1 MAPHEEGTGPD
12 VSGHPRPTPDMRP
25 YTRPLL
31 KSSRIRHFAAGA
43 AGVLLLVALT
53 AASGMGIAP
62 TTRSEGIMDLSVDV
76 RDVPCDEPFDES
88 DRVQVIPDT
97 MSSERI
103 KVHVV
108 VRNRNCCCCEGDVTG
123 PLGELRGSRSSG
135 PTRPTRLA
143 PAPTPAAV
151 PEVASVTEVIP
162 PPVPVRSAS
171 ASPLAARPGATP
183 AFGGPADASG
193 VPATASKARLPWWLA
208 LAAAPAVFFGR
219 GTGEPCED
227 DETGARSGPSRTC

>member
-1 MAPHEEGTGPD
+1 
-12 VSGHPRPTPDMRP
+12 MRP

-31 KSSRIRHFAAGA
+31 KSSRVRHFAAGA

-53 AASGMGIAP
+53 AASGVGISP

-97 MSSERI
+97 MSSDRI

-123 PLGELRGSRSSG
+123 PLGELRGSRPG
-135 PTRPTRLA
+135 TVRPTRLA
-143 PAPTPAAV
+143 PTKAS
-151 PEVASVTEVIP
+151 PEVAAAREVIP
-162 PPVPVRSAS
+162 EVPAPVVPGRSEVVSPLGALPVAS
-171 ASPLAARPGATP
+171 AAP
-183 AFGGPADASG
+183 ALGGPVGASG
-193 VPATASKARLPWWLA
+193 VPATASKARVPWWLA

-219 GTGEPCED
+219 GTGEACED